1 MTKVSTQ
8 NSDRRAENLRFTDTH
23 CHIHEESYA
32 EQEAA
37 YRRAMDVGVQ
47 RLICVGT
54 DEKSSREAVEFART
68 HENTWASVGLHP
80 HDATSG
86 VEAISDLEEILVI
99 QSEPSLPLSA
109 SDSFGANYDSVLPH
123 SAGKA
128 ESSANNGYED
138 SAHADRKIVAIGEI
152 GLDYFY
158 DNSPRE
164 QQIEM
169 LHAQL
174 ELAQKYDVPVIFHV
188 RDAKEPSTGSV
199 WHDFWPIFDSY
210 EGLRGVLHSFTDNL
224 SNLEKGL
231 SRGLLV
237 GVNGISTFTHDEKQ
251 REMYRSIPVDRLLL
265 ETDAPFLT
273 PVPRRGTVNEPAFIT
288 HIAHHIA
295 NLRSISLEELSRATE
310 RNATDIFFSNK

>member
-1 MTKVSTQ
+1 MTW
-8 NSDRRAENLRFTDTH
+8 TDTH

-32 EQEAA
+32 EREVA
-37 YRRAMDVGVQ
+37 YERAMEAGVQ

-54 DEKSSREAVEFART
+54 DEKSSREAVEFANV
-68 HENTWASVGLHP
+68 HDSAWASVGLHP

-86 VEAISDLEEILVI
+86 IEAIQELERLIKSDKE
-99 QSEPSLPLSA
+99 
-109 SDSFGANYDSVLPH
+109 N
-123 SAGKA
+123 
-128 ESSANNGYED
+128 
-138 SAHADRKIVAIGEI
+138 KIVAIGEI

-174 ELAQKYDVPVIFHV
+174 ELAQTYHLPIIFHV
-188 RDAKEPSTGSV
+188 RESFS
-199 WHDFWPIFDSY
+199 DFWPIFDAY

-224 SNLEKGL
+224 SNLEQGL

-237 GVNGISTFTHDEKQ
+237 GVNGISTFASGENQ
-251 REMYRSIPVDRLLL
+251 LEMYRSIPVESLLF

>member
-1 MTKVSTQ
+1 MTW
-8 NSDRRAENLRFTDTH
+8 TDTH

-32 EQEAA
+32 EREVA
-37 YRRAMDVGVQ
+37 YERAMEAGVQ

-54 DEKSSREAVEFART
+54 DEKSSREAVEFANV
-68 HENTWASVGLHP
+68 HDSAWASVGLHP

-86 VEAISDLEEILVI
+86 IEAIQELERLIKSDKE
-99 QSEPSLPLSA
+99 
-109 SDSFGANYDSVLPH
+109 N
-123 SAGKA
+123 
-128 ESSANNGYED
+128 
-138 SAHADRKIVAIGEI
+138 KIVAIGEI

-174 ELAQKYDVPVIFHV
+174 ELAQKYDVSVIFHV

-224 SNLEKGL
+224 SNLEQGL

-237 GVNGISTFTHDEKQ
+237 GVNGISTFASGENQ
-251 REMYRSIPVDRLLL
+251 LEMYRSIPVDRLLL